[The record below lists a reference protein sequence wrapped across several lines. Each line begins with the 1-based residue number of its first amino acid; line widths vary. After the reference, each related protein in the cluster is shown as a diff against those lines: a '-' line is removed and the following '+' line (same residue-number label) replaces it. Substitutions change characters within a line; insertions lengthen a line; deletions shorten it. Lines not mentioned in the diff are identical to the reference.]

1 MTPVESTARDL
12 ITAAVADIATNRAV
26 IDQAK
31 VMLILVYGVD
41 EDGAFEMLRR
51 RSQSTNTK
59 LRTLAAQLV
68 ADYRSLCNGEA
79 LPSRAVYDK
88 ALMSVHERIADESN
102 STGQHGSEWS
112 VPLAPSRSFP
122 GTPTYQPHLDP
133 HGGGGLTDV
142 VDPGHA
148 TATPRARA
156 GCSPY
161 LHPRASVQCFVFAAP
176 MD

>member
-59 LRTLAAQLV
+59 LRTLAEQLV

-79 LPSRAVYDK
+79 LPSRSVYDK

-133 HGGGGLTDV
+133 HGW
-142 VDPGHA
+142 
-148 TATPRARA
+148 RADCR
-156 GCSPY
+156 
-161 LHPRASVQCFVFAAP
+161 R
-176 MD
+176 

>member
-59 LRTLAAQLV
+59 LRTLAEQLV
-68 ADYRSLCNGEA
+68 ADYHAPSATEKHFRPVRSTTK
-79 LPSRAVYDK
+79 P
-88 ALMSVHERIADESN
+88 LMSVHERIAGD
-102 STGQHGSEWS
+102 
-112 VPLAPSRSFP
+112 
-122 GTPTYQPHLDP
+122 
-133 HGGGGLTDV
+133 
-142 VDPGHA
+142 
-148 TATPRARA
+148 
-156 GCSPY
+156 
-161 LHPRASVQCFVFAAP
+161 
-176 MD
+176 

>member
-31 VMLILVYGVD
+31 GMLILVYGVD
-41 EDGAFEMLRR
+41 EDAAFEMLRW

-88 ALMSVHERIADESN
+88 ALMSVHERIAGD
-102 STGQHGSEWS
+102 
-112 VPLAPSRSFP
+112 
-122 GTPTYQPHLDP
+122 
-133 HGGGGLTDV
+133 
-142 VDPGHA
+142 
-148 TATPRARA
+148 
-156 GCSPY
+156 
-161 LHPRASVQCFVFAAP
+161 
-176 MD
+176 

>member
-41 EDGAFEMLRR
+41 EDGAFEMLRW

-59 LRTLAAQLV
+59 LRTLAEQFV
-68 ADYRSLCNGEA
+68 ADYPRSVCNGEA

-88 ALMSVHERIADESN
+88 ALMSVHERI
-102 STGQHGSEWS
+102 TG
-112 VPLAPSRSFP
+112 
-122 GTPTYQPHLDP
+122 D
-133 HGGGGLTDV
+133 
-142 VDPGHA
+142 
-148 TATPRARA
+148 
-156 GCSPY
+156 
-161 LHPRASVQCFVFAAP
+161 
-176 MD
+176 

>member
-79 LPSRAVYDK
+79 LPSRSVYDK
-88 ALMSVHERIADESN
+88 AAD
-102 STGQHGSEWS
+102 
-112 VPLAPSRSFP
+112 VR
-122 GTPTYQPHLDP
+122 
-133 HGGGGLTDV
+133 
-142 VDPGHA
+142 
-148 TATPRARA
+148 PRADRR
-156 GCSPY
+156 GLIE
-161 LHPRASVQCFVFAAP
+161 LHRPARE
-176 MD
+176 